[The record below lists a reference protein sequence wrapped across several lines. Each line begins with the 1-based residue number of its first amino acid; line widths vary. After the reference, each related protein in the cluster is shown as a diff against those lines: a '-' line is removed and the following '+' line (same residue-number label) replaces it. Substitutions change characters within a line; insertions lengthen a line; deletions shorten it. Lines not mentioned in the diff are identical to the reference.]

1 MSRLS
6 VPVSFKAY
14 LASRFSRRIE
24 MQGVAADLEAIGNRC
39 VSRWIFESEE
49 VPAMAAQNAQRDI
62 DDILRCDC
70 LIAFLDPP
78 RTTLSRMGHAH
89 EMGFAHAA
97 GKSII
102 IVGHRTNVFTFLPEF
117 TFFPD
122 WPTAL
127 TALQPSLKIAA

>member
-1 MSRLS
+1 MSIS
-6 VPVSFKAY
+6 IPVSFKAY
-14 LASRFSRRIE
+14 LASRFSRRME
-24 MQGVAADLEAIGNRC
+24 MRDIAADLVAAGHA
-39 VSRWIFESEE
+39 VTSRWIEEESED
-49 VPAMAAQNAQRDI
+49 PAIAAQNAQRDI
-62 DDILRCDC
+62 DDILKCDC

-97 GKSII
+97 GKSVII
-102 IVGHRTNVFTFLPEF
+102 IGHRTNVFTFLPEF

-127 TALQPSLKIAA
+127 AALQPSLKIAA